1 MIFFFFLLFFTAT
14 ELLNPKVQ
22 ANSGIRNQI
31 KWLTALASTG
41 AEFDYMCISD
51 ANAVAII
58 DSGFTKW
65 DE

>member
-1 MIFFFFLLFFTAT
+1 M